1 MNVNDLKVR
10 HGEVRERMTAIAD
23 AAEADNRN
31 LNEDEGTEFA
41 ALKTEAADLRARIE
55 RIDTLAADS
64 GFTPAEV
71 APDADPSIG
80 MSAAEVREYSILRAV
95 RASVDG
101 DWSQAGLER
110 EASEAARNDE
120 SRGTFTIPHDVLT
133 EKRDL
138 TVGTATGDQL
148 VSTDLHPESFIDL
161 LRNRMVVQAA
171 GATVIP
177 GLVGDFAVPKAD
189 TGVTAYWVTEDGAP
203 SESTSAFTQV
213 TMSPKTVAAYEDISR
228 KMLQQGTP
236 AADNLIRNDLAKT
249 LALAID
255 LAALHGTGA
264 SYQPT
269 GIAATSGIGSVAGG
283 ANGLAPAWS
292 HLVNLETEIAQDNAD
307 IGSMAYIT
315 SAKVRGKMKQ
325 TAKVSSTDSF
335 MLWDGGGSPLNGY
348 PAFVSNQ
355 VSDVLTK
362 GTSTAKCSAIF
373 FGVWEQLII
382 GFWGGLDILVNPYIL
397 STTGQVR
404 IQAFQSCDICVRYP
418 QAFSA
423 MLDALTA

>member
-10 HGEVRERMTAIAD
+10 HGEVRDRMSAIAT
-23 AAEADNRN
+23 AAEVDNRN
-31 LNEDEGTEFA
+31 LTDDEGTEFA

-55 RIDTLAADS
+55 RIEALAADS

-101 DWSQAGLER
+101 DWSQAKLER
-110 EASEAARNDE
+110 DCSEAVRTDK
-120 SRGTFTIPHDVLT
+120 SRGTFTIPHDVLV

-189 TGVTAYWVTEDGAP
+189 SGVTGYWVDEDGAP

-213 TMSPKTVAAYEDISR
+213 TMTPKTVAAYEDISR

-236 AADNLIRNDLAKT
+236 AADNLVRNDLAKT
-249 LALAID
+249 LAIAID
-255 LAALHGTGA
+255 LAGLHGTGA

-335 MLWDGGGSPLNGY
+335 MLWDGGSTPLNGY

-382 GFWGGLDILVNPYIL
+382 GLWGGLDILVNPYIL
-397 STTGQVR
+397 STTGQIR
-404 IQAFQSCDICVRYP
+404 IQAFQSVDLCVRYP